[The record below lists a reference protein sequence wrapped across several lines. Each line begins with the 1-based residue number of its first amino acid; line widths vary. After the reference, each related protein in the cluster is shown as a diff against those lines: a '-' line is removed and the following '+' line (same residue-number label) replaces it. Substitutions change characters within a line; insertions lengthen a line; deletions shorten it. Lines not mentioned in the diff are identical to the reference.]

1 MPAWARSLI
10 SRSCYASS
18 TANMPAENRR
28 LIWAPAAKNDL
39 RDIWRYFVG
48 IASPEIADRL
58 LRRASGRGSGRGHGV
73 RATRSGQ
80 DCGSVLVRPY
90 VIFYRCSEGTV
101 EIVRVLHQRRNLA
114 ALFPKRKS

>member
-1 MPAWARSLI
+1 
-10 SRSCYASS
+10 
-18 TANMPAENRR
+18 MPAENRR

-48 IASPEIADRL
+48 VASTEIADRL
-58 LRRASGRGSGRGHGV
+58 LRDIQRASE
-73 RATRSGQ
+73 RARQRPRTWRARDEIMPGLR
-80 DCGSVLVRPY
+80 SVLVHPY

-101 EIVRVLHQRRNLA
+101 EIARVLHQRRNLA